1 MEEDKPYQ
9 CSRCGELRLYRSRP
23 RRLSDRFLRSVL
35 RLKPYRCHDCDEREW
50 WFGTP
55 PDAVRIARP
64 FKVQYVDDTP
74 GLSLGEQVRWR
85 QRRRL
90 LGVIAVVV
98 FSALATGIMLGRCQH
113 APPPQI
119 QE

>member
-1 MEEDKPYQ
+1 MF
-9 CSRCGELRLYRSRP
+9 
-23 RRLSDRFLRSVL
+23 SDRILRNVF

-55 PDAVRIARP
+55 SPPTKVVRP
-64 FKVQYVDDTP
+64 FKVEYVDDTP

-85 QRRRL
+85 RRKRVL
-90 LGVIAVVV
+90 NVIALVVL
-98 FSALATGIMLGRCQH
+98 SGLATGVMLGRCQH
-113 APPPQI
+113 APAPQV